1 MKSFNIKGKILL
13 FGLCA
18 SLIPIA
24 LITTMYYL
32 YLRTEICDREINRFT
47 AIAQAKKNYLLSCI
61 ASKENRV
68 VDFCSDG
75 YIRESLEKITHGEYH
90 SAIIQSLNNYLTTAK
105 LPIDTHMLG
114 IHIVDT
120 EYNVIVSTD
129 EEMAGKNIYAE
140 EDLLTNTDFTHK
152 KAYLYPLHFCSLCGM
167 KGFHIISPI
176 HHLGISRKEPLGYL
190 IACYDVSAINEIFTD
205 YRNMGDTGEV
215 YLVNKDNVMITE
227 SRFVKD
233 APLQKNVDT
242 EPVRKILES
251 SQEMTGIYTDYRGIK
266 VVGVSIDIPDYQWIL
281 LAEIDKAELFAS
293 LKTLGIASLI
303 LGVSGC
309 LLVSC
314 TGTLLAASISRP
326 IQKLKAA
333 TKSFSAG
340 NFKERISLRRNDELG
355 ELANSFNSMAD
366 TIEREIQYSNHTL
379 SELVKSE
386 LKYRSII
393 NNTTALISII
403 DMDGRYILINKEY
416 ENFIHKKTA
425 EVAGK
430 TVHDILPGNAA
441 DEIAIHNKEVFEM
454 KQPVQ
459 YKIQV
464 DYDDGLHTFISIKFP
479 IFNADGTMY
488 AIGSISTDITD
499 LRKMEEELLHA
510 QKLQGLGVMASGIAH
525 ELNNILAVIDA
536 NIQLL
541 LRESKGRIKL
551 QQTLSVIRKSCMD
564 GAEVIRRMNEFSRTS
579 GEPQKIIPVNITGI
593 VDNIVVF
600 TKPLWKDITEG
611 KSLKYELNTNGLKN
625 VPNIKGNPSELREVV
640 LNIFI
645 NALDAMPG
653 GGTISLSTGEKE
665 GYVFLSIADTGTGMT
680 DEVKTKIFDPFFT
693 TKKKGMGLGM
703 SVVYGIV
710 KRHKGTIEVQSLPG
724 KGSTFTLKFPAT
736 AEELPPQPSSND
748 DAGKRKGTYRILL
761 VEDELVIGKILEN
774 LLSDNGYIV
783 RYVNEGRKAIDL
795 LSKECFDL
803 MLCDIGLP
811 DISGWEIIKFIETV
825 EKKPKIVVI
834 SGFPDVRE
842 QYKNGRLLPPDF
854 VITKPYE
861 LEDVLSSVRRVFD
874 NTAHS
879 EPRIL

>member
-1 MKSFNIKGKILL
+1 MKSFNIKEKILL

-18 SLIPIA
+18 ALIPIA
-24 LITTMYYL
+24 LIITMYYL

-68 VDFCSDG
+68 IDFCSDG
-75 YIRESLEKITHGEYH
+75 YIRESLEKITHGEYR
-90 SAIIQSLNNYLTTAK
+90 STIIQSLNNYLKTAK

-129 EEMAGKNIYAE
+129 EKMAGKNIYTE
-140 EDLLTNTDFTHK
+140 EQFFTNPDFTHK
-152 KAYLYPLHFCSLCGM
+152 KTYLYSLHFCSLCGM

-176 HHLGISRKEPLGYL
+176 HHLGIPQKESLGYL
-190 IACYDVSAINEIFTD
+190 IACYDISAINEIFTD

-215 YLVNKDNVMITE
+215 YLVNKDKVMITE
-227 SRFVKD
+227 SRFIKD
-233 APLQKNVDT
+233 APLQQKVDT

-251 SQEMTGIYTDYRGIK
+251 SQEMTGIYTDYRGIQ

-281 LAEIDKAELFAS
+281 LAKIDKAELFAS
-293 LKTLGIASLI
+293 LKTMGIASLI

-314 TGTLLAASISRP
+314 TGTLFAASISRP

-340 NFKERISLRRNDELG
+340 NFKGRVSLRRNDELG
-355 ELANSFNSMAD
+355 ELASSFNSMAD

-403 DMDGRYILINKEY
+403 DMDGRYLLINKEY
-416 ENFIHKKTA
+416 ENFIHKKTE
-425 EVAGK
+425 EVVGK
-430 TVHDILPGNAA
+430 TVHDILPRDAA
-441 DEIAIHNKEVFEM
+441 DEIAVHDKRVFKT

-464 DYDDGLHTFISIKFP
+464 DSDDGQHTFISVKFP
-479 IFNADGTMY
+479 IFNADGIMY
-488 AIGSISTDITD
+488 AIGGISTDITD
-499 LRKMEEELLHA
+499 LKKMEEALLLA
-510 QKLQGLGVMASGIAH
+510 QKLQGLGVMAAGIAH

-541 LRESKGRIKL
+541 IRENKDRVKL
-551 QQTLSVIRKSCMD
+551 LQTLSVIRKSCMD
-564 GAEVIRRMNEFSRTS
+564 GAEVVRRMKEFTGTS
-579 GEPQKIIPVNITGI
+579 VDSKKMIPVSINAL
-593 VDNIVVF
+593 VDNIIVF
-600 TKPLWKDITEG
+600 TKPLWKDIAEG
-611 KSLKYELNTNGLKN
+611 ESLKYELNTNGLKK
-625 VPNIKGNPSELREVV
+625 VSNIKGNPSELREVV
-640 LNIFI
+640 LNIFL

-653 GGTISLSTGEKE
+653 GGTISLSTWEKE
-665 GYVFLSIADTGTGMT
+665 GYVFLSIADTGTGMA
-680 DEVKTKIFDPFFT
+680 DEVKAKMFDPFFT

-710 KRHKGTIEVQSLPG
+710 KRHGGTIDVQSQLG
-724 KGSTFTLKFPAT
+724 KGSAFTQKFPAT

-748 DAGKRKGTYRILL
+748 DAGKKRKSTYRILL
-761 VEDELVIGKILEN
+761 VEDELAIDKILEN
-774 LLSDNGYIV
+774 HLSDNGYIV
-783 RYVNEGRKAIDL
+783 WYVNEGGKAIDL

-811 DISGWEIIKFIETV
+811 DVSVWDIIKFIETV
-825 EKKPKIVVI
+825 EKKPKIGI
-834 SGFPDVRE
+834 IAGIPDVRE
-842 QYKNGRLLPPDF
+842 KYKNGQLLAFDF
-854 VITKPYE
+854 VITSPYE
-861 LEDVLSSVRRVFD
+861 LEEVLSSVRRVFN
-874 NTAHS
+874 NTANT
-879 EPRIL
+879 I

>member
-1 MKSFNIKGKILL
+1 MKSFNIKWKILL

-18 SLIPIA
+18 ALIPIA

-32 YLRTEICDREINRFT
+32 YLRTEIRDREINRFT
-47 AIAQAKKNYLLSCI
+47 ALAKAKKNYLLLCI

-68 VDFCSDG
+68 IDFCSDG
-75 YIRESLEKITHGEYH
+75 YIRESLEKITHGEYR
-90 SAIIQSLNNYLTTAK
+90 STIIQSLTKYLKTAK

-129 EEMAGKNIYAE
+129 EKMAGKNIYTE
-140 EDLLTNTDFTHK
+140 EKLLTNMDFTQK
-152 KAYLYPLHFCSLCGM
+152 KVYLYPLHFCSLCGM

-190 IACYDVSAINEIFTD
+190 IACFDVSAINEIFTD
-205 YRNMGDTGEV
+205 YRNIGDTGEV
-215 YLVNKDNVMITE
+215 YLVNRDKIMITE

-233 APLQKNVDT
+233 APLQQKVDT

-251 SQEMTGIYTDYRGIK
+251 SQEMVGIYTDYRERQ
-266 VVGVSIDIPDYQWIL
+266 VVGVSIDIPDCQWIL
-281 LAEIDKAELFAS
+281 LAETDKAELFAS
-293 LKTLGIASLI
+293 LKTLGIISLV
-303 LGVSGC
+303 LGVSVC

-314 TGTLLAASISRP
+314 TGTLFAASISRP

-340 NFKERISLRRNDELG
+340 NFKGRVSLRRNDELG

-366 TIEREIQYSNHTL
+366 TIEREIQYSSHTM

-403 DMDGRYILINKEY
+403 DMNGRYLLINKEY
-416 ENFIHKKTA
+416 ENFIHKKTE

-430 TVHDILPGNAA
+430 TVHDILPRKAA
-441 DEIAIHNKEVFEM
+441 DEIVIHDKKVFET

-464 DYDDGLHTFISIKFP
+464 DSDTGQHTFISVKFP
-479 IFNADGTMY
+479 IFKADGIMY

-499 LRKMEEELLHA
+499 LKKMETELLHA

-541 LRESKGRIKL
+541 IKESKGRIKL
-551 QQTLSVIRKSCMD
+551 LQALSIIREQCID
-564 GAEVIRRMNEFSRTS
+564 GAEVVRRMKEFTS
-579 GEPQKIIPVNITGI
+579 TSVDPRKMIQVNMNSLVNNII
-593 VDNIVVF
+593 VF
-600 TKPLWKDITEG
+600 TKPLWKNIAEG
-611 KSLKYELNTNGLKN
+611 KGLKYQLNTDCLKN
-625 VPNIKGNPSELREVV
+625 VPNIKGNSPELREVV
-640 LNIFI
+640 LNIFL
-645 NALDAMPG
+645 NALDAMPE
-653 GGTISLSTGEKE
+653 GGTISLSTWEKE

-680 DEVKTKIFDPFFT
+680 DEVKAKIFDPFFT

-710 KRHKGTIEVQSLPG
+710 KRHGGTIEVQSQPG

-736 AEELPPQPSSND
+736 AEELPPQPSSKD
-748 DAGKRKGTYRILL
+748 DAGKKRKSKYRILL
-761 VEDELVIGKILEN
+761 VEDELAIGKILEN

-783 RYVNEGRKAIDL
+783 QYVNEGRKAIDL

-811 DISGWEIIKFIETV
+811 DVSVWDIIKFIETV
-825 EKKPKIVVI
+825 EKKPKIGI
-834 SGFPDVRE
+834 LAGIPDIKE
-842 QYKNGRLLPPDF
+842 KYKNGQLLAFDF
-854 VITKPYE
+854 IITSPYE
-861 LEDVLSSVRRVFD
+861 LEEVLSFVRRVFD
-874 NTAHS
+874 NTV
-879 EPRIL
+879 